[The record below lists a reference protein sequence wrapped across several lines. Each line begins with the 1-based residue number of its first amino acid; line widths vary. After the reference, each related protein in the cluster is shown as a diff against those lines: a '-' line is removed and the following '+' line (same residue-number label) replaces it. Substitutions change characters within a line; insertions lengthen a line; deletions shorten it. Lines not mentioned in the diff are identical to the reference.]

1 MNLASCIASAMRTH
15 LLNSSPESKTERN
28 VSWEL
33 ATCASVACAGWED
46 CIYLFEFVKLFL
58 SENWLRRW
66 AGFGRRR
73 RYLRSLQRRR
83 DPMQSDRRYVHRRRH
98 PRYVSVV
105 VRFAIEHRSCAGY
118 QKIVVVPVG
127 SRNVLLEE
135 LAPSR
140 NALAVSDI
148 TEKRFF
154 LNGNK

>member
-1 MNLASCIASAMRTH
+1 
-15 LLNSSPESKTERN
+15 
-28 VSWEL
+28 
-33 ATCASVACAGWED
+33 
-46 CIYLFEFVKLFL
+46 
-58 SENWLRRW
+58 
-66 AGFGRRR
+66 
-73 RYLRSLQRRR
+73 
-83 DPMQSDRRYVHRRRH
+83 MQSDRRYVHGRRH
-98 PRYVSVV
+98 PRYVSVG

>member
-1 MNLASCIASAMRTH
+1 
-15 LLNSSPESKTERN
+15 
-28 VSWEL
+28 V
-33 ATCASVACAGWED
+33 G
-46 CIYLFEFVKLFL
+46 
-58 SENWLRRW
+58 
-66 AGFGRRR
+66 
-73 RYLRSLQRRR
+73 
-83 DPMQSDRRYVHRRRH
+83 
-98 PRYVSVV
+98 
-105 VRFAIEHRSCAGY
+105 RFAIEHRSCAGY